1 MIANSTL
8 ITHWAQFFFD
18 EPGKVWYEAAVWGNV
33 VAVIP
38 LAILGAIAFFYHR
51 AEVKALHET
60 HDRHLRAILNALD
73 PEADSESM
81 LDQIADRVDEKTPG
95 GIQAV
100 LEAIEG
106 KPKPR
111 RTK

>member
-1 MIANSTL
+1 MIASSTL
-8 ITHWAQFFFD
+8 ITHWFQFYFAPAN
-18 EPGKVWYEAAVWGNV
+18 EVWWRGAVWGNV
-33 VAVIP
+33 FAVLP